1 MRIVPYWRRLPRLA
15 SVQLIALIPIIA
27 GLREAIPA
35 LQAVLS
41 PDRFAQLNALIAV
54 CAVIARG
61 IQQPKATGNDSDQR

>member
-1 MRIVPYWRRLPRLA
+1 MKVVPYWRRLPRLA

-27 GLREAIPA
+27 GLREAIPE

-61 IQQPKATGNDSDQR
+61 IQQPMATARENPQ